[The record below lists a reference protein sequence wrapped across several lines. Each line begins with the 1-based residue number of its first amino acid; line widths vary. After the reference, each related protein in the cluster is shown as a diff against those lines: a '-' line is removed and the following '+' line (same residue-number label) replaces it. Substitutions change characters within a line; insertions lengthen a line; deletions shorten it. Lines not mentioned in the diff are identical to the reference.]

1 MPPIFDATRHPLS
14 GNGGFRR
21 ALHTHA
27 SARRSGAT
35 SDSAACALTP
45 AARSLEGPFRRTALH
60 PCVFVIITCRC
71 SAVKCLFQSISY
83 AKKQRTKKRRKSFRF
98 RRRLWHKP
106 LANRFLFGFFFGR
119 KGTRKKHF
127 KRGVHPKNASAA
139 TGDQVSAPLR
149 ALPIRKRKPG
159 SSLCCPRTRYPAH
172 R

>member
-83 AKKQRTKKRRKSFRF
+83 AKKQTDKKAAEVFSLPPQVMAQTISKQIPV
-98 RRRLWHKP
+98 RLFLWQKRHKEK
-106 LANRFLFGFFFGR
+106 AFNR
-119 KGTRKKHF
+119 GT
-127 KRGVHPKNASAA
+127 HPKNASAA

>member
-1 MPPIFDATRHPLS
+1 MRHPLS

-45 AARSLEGPFRRTALH
+45 PARSLEGPFRRTALH

-71 SAVKCLFQSISY
+71 SAVKCLFQSISR
-83 AKKQRTKKRRKSFRF
+83 AFHMQKTQTDKKAAEVFSLPPQVMAQPISKQISV
-98 RRRLWHKP
+98 RL
-106 LANRFLFGFFFGR
+106 FLW
-119 KGTRKKHF
+119 KKKHF
-127 KRGVHPKNASAA
+127 KRGLHPKNAFAA
-139 TGDQVSAPLR
+139 TGDQGSAPLR